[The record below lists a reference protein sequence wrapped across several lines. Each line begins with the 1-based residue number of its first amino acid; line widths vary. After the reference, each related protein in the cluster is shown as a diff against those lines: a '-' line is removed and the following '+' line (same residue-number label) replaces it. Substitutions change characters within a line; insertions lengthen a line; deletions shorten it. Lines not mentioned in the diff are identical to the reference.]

1 MCTVRYSIKQNEENY
16 FREQLMLYR
25 PWRNEQNQM
34 RNSHTFKEQFQNH
47 SEDISNQKA
56 SYEKID
62 ILS

>member
-1 MCTVRYSIKQNEENY
+1 
-16 FREQLMLYR
+16 MLYR

-34 RNSHTFKEQFQNH
+34 RNSHTFKEQFQNQP
-47 SEDISNQKA
+47 EDISNQKA